1 MLTTANRGYSYPE
14 YTDPADFPTQIQDLA
29 TDVDLDLRN
38 NLDLP
43 TVAAVDAPSARVF
56 RDVGTQAV
64 AANTN
69 VTLSYGPLA
78 TYDNDGMYNS
88 GVSTTNLVINTPGVY
103 LMTGS
108 VNISADGAAG
118 GAATLILMSSGGVVT
133 NPVGTS
139 RNLDNNQPTSLSC
152 TTLHQVLVAPE
163 TITMITRHNHGAA
176 LNASIAQLTVTRI
189 G

>member
-88 GVSTTNLVINTPGVY
+88 GRSEEHTSELQSPCNLVCRLLLEKKNT
-103 LMTGS
+103 T
-108 VNISADGAAG
+108 
-118 GAATLILMSSGGVVT
+118 
-133 NPVGTS
+133 
-139 RNLDNNQPTSLSC
+139 
-152 TTLHQVLVAPE
+152 
-163 TITMITRHNHGAA
+163 
-176 LNASIAQLTVTRI
+176 
-189 G
+189 